1 MYLIWNRLKY
11 VLSPQFDIYSV
22 IKKVVRNKVADIG
35 FGTGFGTHLLNVNAK
50 EVYGYEI
57 DENAIQFAKDVFP
70 FRDLHFE
77 YGDIVKGINGQE
89 FNYIVMIDVIEHI
102 KNEKTALDNVKK
114 IMAEDGSFIL
124 STPNRLS
131 RYRKGENHVKEYAP
145 KELEGILKRHFVS
158 VSLRNYRLEPLA
170 SQFENPIIA
179 ICRNSETVP
188 QSVKEKKNG

>member
-11 VLSPQFDIYSV
+11 VLSPQYDIYNIV
-22 IKKVVRNKVADIG
+22 KKVVRNKVADIG